1 VPMADPARGSAPGP
15 ALPGPVLPGWG
26 YVRLTLMRVLQDCA
40 CGCTAECTAALEDI
54 GVQLRRLAYDEDIIE
69 AERARAAEEALAAA
83 GLAPPP
89 RPLRSRPS
97 RRLRVVR

>member
-1 VPMADPARGSAPGP
+1 
-15 ALPGPVLPGWG
+15 VLPGWG

-89 RPLRSRPS
+89 RS